1 VVEPY
6 IFHPA
11 QVLLDYP
18 LAFGALGL
26 AGFFQKRPLI
36 GVVAGITGRFLMHFV
51 SGVVFFGIYAPEGM
65 NPLVY
70 SAIYNGSY
78 LIPELVISGVI
89 IYMLQKSK
97 VLKIYL

>member
-1 VVEPY
+1 
-6 IFHPA
+6 
-11 QVLLDYP
+11 
-18 LAFGALGL
+18 
-26 AGFFQKRPLI
+26 
-36 GVVAGITGRFLMHFV
+36 VVAGITGRFLMHFV

-78 LIPELVISGVI
+78 LIPELVISGVM